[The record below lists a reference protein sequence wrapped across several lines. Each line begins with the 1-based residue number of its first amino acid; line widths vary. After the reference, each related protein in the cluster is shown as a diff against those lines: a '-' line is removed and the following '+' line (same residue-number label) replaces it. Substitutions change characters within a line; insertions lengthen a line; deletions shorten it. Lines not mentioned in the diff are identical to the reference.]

1 MSRTRR
7 TGRRGRPPV
16 SDGALL
22 LRRTPYGESSLV
34 VHVLTRSSGRV
45 ELIAKGAHRPK
56 SRFCGVLDWFDT
68 LNLEWTPPR
77 TPGELG
83 TLRTGQLVHRRRG
96 PTRDLGAYRA
106 AQTMV
111 ELVDLATRSGAV
123 EPGTFELLERGLD
136 ALDRAAGPDG
146 AAGPAPALVLAAFE
160 LRLLRVLGLEPAL
173 ERCAVCGEPAPPPDG
188 AGGRAAFSTQA
199 GGRLCAR
206 HAAELHAQGARVG
219 TLPTDVLE
227 RAAELMEG
235 RKGGA
240 RRADPERLLDFAARF
255 LDHHLESR
263 PRSHAHFLAAPDR
276 NRRGAAPT
284 APPRARP
291 R

>member
-1 MSRTRR
+1 MSRARR

-16 SDGALL
+16 TDGALL
-22 LRRTPYGESSLV
+22 LRRTPYGESSLI

-68 LNLEWTPPR
+68 LSLEWTPSR
-77 TPGELG
+77 VPGELG
-83 TLRTGQLVHRRRG
+83 TLRTGQLVQRRRG

-111 ELVDLATRSGAV
+111 ELVDLATRAGAV
-123 EPGTFELLERGLD
+123 EQGTFELLERGLD
-136 ALDRAAGPDG
+136 ALDRGG
-146 AAGPAPALVLAAFE
+146 SGGAGPAPALVLATFE
-160 LRLLRVLGLEPAL
+160 LRLLGVLGLEPAL

-188 AGGRAAFSTQA
+188 AQGRAAFSTQA
-199 GGRLCAR
+199 GGRLCPR
-206 HAAELHAQGARVG
+206 HAAELHAQGVRVG
-219 TLPTDVLE
+219 TLPLDVLE
-227 RAAELMEG
+227 RAAELAEG
-235 RKGGA
+235 RKGSE

-276 NRRGAAPT
+276 NRRGAAQA